1 MTKGQRK
8 RAPPIIAKLYCC
20 REAGISGCTFY
31 DADRTGTV
39 LRIERSSVHDGPGLR
54 TVLFLKGCSLRCQWC
69 STPESQKFEIETG
82 DSYSYGSVMTVQD
95 VMRELRKDSLFFFIS
110 TGGIT
115 ISGGEIL
122 AQPEFTRAVLRNCRA
137 ECMHTAIETSFFA
150 PWDTIKSILPYV
162 NLTFVDM
169 KFFSNDLHKRY
180 TGVDN
185 ELIKQNLLATNDS
198 EQELCKIGEF
208 CTKLKKLS
216 YVQLLPYHKLGT
228 ATYERLGRTYALP
241 DVKSPT
247 PNQMAGY
254 VKIIERYVE
263 NVIF

>member
-1 MTKGQRK
+1 MSVPT
-8 RAPPIIAKLYCC
+8 I
-20 REAGISGCTFY
+20 Y
-31 DADRTGTV
+31 DAERKGTV

-54 TVLFLKGCSLRCQWC
+54 TVLFLKGCPLRCQWC
-69 STPESQKFEIETG
+69 STPESQKFEIETS
-82 DSYSYGSVMTVQD
+82 DTYSYGSVMTVQD

-115 ISGGEIL
+115 LSGGEIL
-122 AQPEFTRAVLRNCRA
+122 AQPDFARAVLRNCRA

-150 PWDTIKSILPYV
+150 PWETVKSILPYV
-162 NLTFVDM
+162 NLAFVDM
-169 KFFSNDLHKRY
+169 KFFSNDLHKQY

-185 ELIKQNLLATNDS
+185 ELIKQNLLATNEVEDKFQLVVRTPIIPGLNDS
-198 EQELCKIGEF
+198 EEELCKIGEF

-228 ATYERLGRTYALP
+228 ATYDKLGRTYQMP
-241 DVKSPT
+241 DIKSPT
-247 PNQMAGY
+247 PDQMAGY

>member
-1 MTKGQRK
+1 
-8 RAPPIIAKLYCC
+8 
-20 REAGISGCTFY
+20 
-31 DADRTGTV
+31 
-39 LRIERSSVHDGPGLR
+39 
-54 TVLFLKGCSLRCQWC
+54 
-69 STPESQKFEIETG
+69 
-82 DSYSYGSVMTVQD
+82 
-95 VMRELRKDSLFFFIS
+95 MRELRKDSLFFFIS

-162 NLTFVDM
+162 NLAFVDM

-185 ELIKQNLLATNDS
+185 ALIKQNLLATNELEDKFQLVVRTPIVPGLNDS
-198 EQELCKIGEF
+198 EEELCKIGEF

-216 YVQLLPYHKLGT
+216 YVQLLPYHKLGA
-228 ATYERLGRTYALP
+228 ATYEKLGRTYALP

>member
-1 MTKGQRK
+1 MSVPT
-8 RAPPIIAKLYCC
+8 I
-20 REAGISGCTFY
+20 Y
-31 DADRTGTV
+31 DADRKGTV

-54 TVLFLKGCSLRCQWC
+54 TVLFLKGCPLRCQWC

-150 PWDTIKSILPYV
+150 PWETIKSILPYV
-162 NLTFVDM
+162 NLAFVDM
-169 KFFSNDLHKRY
+169 KFFSNDLHKQY

-185 ELIKQNLLATNDS
+185 ELIKQNLLATNELEDKFQLVIRTPIIPGLNDS
-198 EQELCKIGEF
+198 EEELVQNRRILHQTEKAQL
-208 CTKLKKLS
+208 CTAAAVS
-216 YVQLLPYHKLGT
+216 
-228 ATYERLGRTYALP
+228 
-241 DVKSPT
+241 
-247 PNQMAGY
+247 
-254 VKIIERYVE
+254 
-263 NVIF
+263 